1 MASFYSAVYIWVSQ
15 GTVFSL
21 WKELLSMYILRI
33 MFLCSKKTG
42 NELEHEKSLWPSRAA
57 GHLTLLHAVTAW
69 ACFCLG
75 ENSQLVH
82 WFVKMWMI
90 QNMHLS
96 SFCKSSERNT
106 DTAAAVKFPTHL
118 CMRCSVRSYL
128 CHEVETL
135 PSDQSIQQW
144 KAWKTW

>member
-15 GTVFSL
+15 GTVFFL

-33 MFLCSKKTG
+33 MFLCSRKTG
-42 NELEHEKSLWPSRAA
+42 NELEHEKSLTIQGCWAPYTPACSDCMGLLQLGRE
-57 GHLTLLHAVTAW
+57 LT
-69 ACFCLG
+69 
-75 ENSQLVH
+75 VH